1 MLSEA
6 NKGTSILPNASQ
18 QQFCG
23 SIDLREGLKSF
34 QFGKKP
40 RFDLSRSEMVKSRD
54 LRDLEQVRSKR
65 HNLSL
70 RRCFYYS
77 FHAVIILQKAEK
89 VHQDGEG
96 ETPSVGHTYPHEDF
110 LGENIFDI

>member
-6 NKGTSILPNASQ
+6 NKGTSVLPNASQ

-54 LRDLEQVRSKR
+54 LRDLEQVRPKR

-70 RRCFYYS
+70 RCCF
-77 FHAVIILQKAEK
+77 F
-89 VHQDGEG
+89 
-96 ETPSVGHTYPHEDF
+96 
-110 LGENIFDI
+110 